1 MCGRARLAPDWD
13 KITREMHL
21 SDKSVPLNVQP
32 SWNIAPTQDM
42 LVVAFRK
49 DEGRAARLAC
59 WGLIPAWAAEPKAMG
74 AVFNAKCET
83 VREKPTFRN
92 AWAKGR
98 RCLVVVDGYYEW
110 RKSDKAP
117 FTIARA
123 DGKLMALAGLW
134 ERWGKQEG
142 EFVYSC
148 TVVTVPAGPGMD
160 VLHDRAPLILKEADW
175 PVWLGE
181 EPGDPGSVM
190 RPVSAEG
197 LERWQVGRAVGNV
210 RNNGPELA
218 EPLAL
223 VGKVEDQAPS
233 KSIEG
238 EGA

>member
-13 KITREMHL
+13 KITKEMHL
-21 SDKSVPLNVQP
+21 SSQLAPLTIKP

-42 LVVAFRK
+42 VVVADRR
-49 DEGRAARLAC
+49 DVGRAARLAH
-59 WGLIPAWAAEPKAMG
+59 WGLIPGWAKEPKAMG
-74 AVFNAKCET
+74 ATFNAKCET
-83 VREKPTFRN
+83 LAEKATFRE

-123 DGKLMALAGLW
+123 DGHLMALAGLW
-134 ERWGKQEG
+134 DRWGKAEG

-160 VLHDRAPLILKEADW
+160 ELHERAPLILDRADW
-175 PVWLGE
+175 PLWLGE
-181 EPGDPGSVM
+181 TAGDPAKLM
-190 RPVSAEG
+190 KPVSDQG
-197 LERWQVGRAVGNV
+197 LERWPVSRDVGSV

-218 EPLAL
+218 ERA
-223 VGKVEDQAPS
+223 VAAPCV
-233 KSIEG
+233 
-238 EGA
+238 